1 MKTGKWSQKMKIPR
15 ILLVDDEVAFANN
28 LLKLLS
34 KRGYDVVVVYNGAD
48 AVNMVGEKEFD
59 VIILDMKM
67 PGMDGIAT
75 LKEIKKKVPLVEVVI
90 LTGHGSVESGIEGMQ
105 LGAFD
110 FLMKPVS
117 IDDLQEK
124 VSEAYRRKLIQR
136 ERE

>member
-1 MKTGKWSQKMKIPR
+1 MKRPR
-15 ILLVDDEVAFANN
+15 ILLVDDEVVFANN
-28 LLKLLS
+28 LFKLVS
-34 KRGYDVVVVYNGAD
+34 KRGYDAVVVYNGAD
-48 AVNMVGEKEFD
+48 AVNIVGEKEFD

-75 LKEIKKKVPLVEVVI
+75 LKEIKKKVPSVEVVI

-124 VSEAYRRKLIQR
+124 VSEAYRRKLVQG
-136 ERE
+136 ERG

>member
-1 MKTGKWSQKMKIPR
+1 MKRPR
-15 ILLVDDEVAFANN
+15 VLLVDDEVAFANN

-34 KRGYDVVVVYNGAD
+34 KRGYDAAVVYNGAN
-48 AVNMVGEKEFD
+48 AVTMVGEKEFD

-75 LKEIKKKVPLVEVVI
+75 LKEIKKKVPFVEVVI
-90 LTGHGSVESGIEGMQ
+90 LTGHGSIESGIEGMQ

-124 VSEAYRRKLIQR
+124 VSEAYRRKLVQG
-136 ERE
+136 ERG

>member
-1 MKTGKWSQKMKIPR
+1 MKIPR

-28 LLKLLS
+28 ILKLLS
-34 KRGYDVVVVYNGAD
+34 KRGYDVI
-48 AVNMVGEKEFD
+48 AVNDGASAIRTIGEKKFD

-75 LKEIKKKVPLVEVVI
+75 LKEIKKKEPLAEVVI

-110 FLMKPVS
+110 FVMKPVS
-117 IDDLQEK
+117 IEDLHEK
-124 VSEAYRRKLIQR
+124 VCQAYQRRLIEE
-136 ERE
+136 ERIKQQGSGR

>member
-1 MKTGKWSQKMKIPR
+1 METENYK

-34 KRGYDVVVVYNGAD
+34 KRGYDVVVEYNGAD
-48 AVNMVGEKEFD
+48 AVKRVGEKEFD

-75 LKEIKKKVPLVEVVI
+75 LKEIKKKAPLVEVVI
-90 LTGHGSVESGIEGMQ
+90 LTGHGSIESGIEGMQ

-110 FLMKPVS
+110 FLMKPVR

-124 VSEAYRRKLIQR
+124 VSEAYRRKLIQG
-136 ERE
+136 ERG

>member
-1 MKTGKWSQKMKIPR
+1 MKKPR
-15 ILLVDDEVAFANN
+15 ILLVDDEVVFANN

-34 KRGYDVVVVYNGAD
+34 KRGYDSVVAYNGAD
-48 AVNMVGEKEFD
+48 AVAMVEKREFD

-75 LKEIKKKVPLVEVVI
+75 LKEIKKKVPSVEIVI
-90 LTGHGSVESGIEGMQ
+90 LTGHGSIESGIEGMQ

-124 VSEAYRRKLIQR
+124 VSEAYWRKLIQE
-136 ERE
+136 ERA

>member
-1 MKTGKWSQKMKIPR
+1 MKKPS

-28 LLKLLS
+28 LLKLMS
-34 KRGYDVVVVYNGAD
+34 KRGYDIVVVYNGAD

-75 LKEIKKKVPLVEVVI
+75 LKEIKKKAPLVEVVI

-124 VSEAYRRKLIQR
+124 VSEAYQRKLIQR

>member
-1 MKTGKWSQKMKIPR
+1 MKRPR

-28 LLKLLS
+28 LFKLVS
-34 KRGYDVVVVYNGAD
+34 KRGYDAAVVYNGAD
-48 AVNMVGEKEFD
+48 AVNIVGEKEFD

-75 LKEIKKKVPLVEVVI
+75 LKEIKKKVPSVEVVI

-124 VSEAYRRKLIQR
+124 VSEAYRRKLVQG
-136 ERE
+136 ERG

>member
-1 MKTGKWSQKMKIPR
+1 MKRPR
-15 ILLVDDEVAFANN
+15 ILLVDDEVAFADN

-34 KRGYDVVVVYNGAD
+34 KRGYDAVVVYNGAD
-48 AVNMVGEKEFD
+48 AVNLVGEKEFD

-75 LKEIKKKVPLVEVVI
+75 LKEIKKKAPLVEVVI

>member
-1 MKTGKWSQKMKIPR
+1 MKKPR

-28 LLKLLS
+28 LLKLMS
-34 KRGYDVVVVYNGAD
+34 KRGYDAVVVYNGAD
-48 AVNMVGEKEFD
+48 AVNAVGEKEFD

-75 LKEIKKKVPLVEVVI
+75 LKEIKKKVPSVEVVI

-124 VSEAYRRKLIQR
+124 VSEAYRRKLIQG
-136 ERE
+136 EKG

>member
-34 KRGYDVVVVYNGAD
+34 KRGYDAVVVYNGAD
-48 AVNMVGEKEFD
+48 AGNMVGEKEFD

>member
-1 MKTGKWSQKMKIPR
+1 MKRPR

-48 AVNMVGEKEFD
+48 AVNIVGEKEFD

-75 LKEIKKKVPLVEVVI
+75 LKEIKKKVPSVEVVI

-124 VSEAYRRKLIQR
+124 VSEAYRRKLIQG
-136 ERE
+136 ERG

>member
-1 MKTGKWSQKMKIPR
+1 MKRPSV
-15 ILLVDDEVAFANN
+15 LLVDDEVAFANN

-34 KRGYDVVVVYNGAD
+34 KRGYDVVVVYDGAH
-48 AVNMVGEKEFD
+48 AVDRVGEKDFD

-75 LKEIKKKVPLVEVVI
+75 LKEIKKKVPAVEVVI
-90 LTGHGSVESGIEGMQ
+90 LTGHGSIESGIEGMQ

-124 VSEAYRRKLIQR
+124 VSEAYRRKLVQG
-136 ERE
+136 ERV

>member
-1 MKTGKWSQKMKIPR
+1 MERPK

-28 LLKLLS
+28 LLKLMS
-34 KRGYDVVVVYNGAD
+34 RRGYDIIAVYNGAD
-48 AVNMVGEKEFD
+48 AVNIVGEKEFD

-110 FLMKPVS
+110 FLMKPVR
-117 IDDLQEK
+117 IEDLQEK
-124 VSEAYRRKLIQR
+124 VSEACLRKLIQR
-136 ERE
+136 ERK

>member
-1 MKTGKWSQKMKIPR
+1 MKRPR

-34 KRGYDVVVVYNGAD
+34 KRGYDAVVVYSGAD

-75 LKEIKKKVPLVEVVI
+75 LKEIKKKVPSVEVVI

>member
-1 MKTGKWSQKMKIPR
+1 MERPI
-15 ILLVDDEVAFANN
+15 ILLVDDEVAFADN

-34 KRGYDVVVVYNGAD
+34 KRGYDVIVVYNGAD

-75 LKEIKKKVPLVEVVI
+75 LKEIRKIAPLVEVVI

-110 FLMKPVS
+110 FLMKPVR

-124 VSEAYRRKLIQR
+124 VSEAYQRKLIQR

>member
-1 MKTGKWSQKMKIPR
+1 MERPR
-15 ILLVDDEVAFANN
+15 ILLVDDEVAFADN

-34 KRGYDVVVVYNGAD
+34 KRGYDVIVAYNGAD

-75 LKEIKKKVPLVEVVI
+75 LKEIRKIAPLVEVVI

-110 FLMKPVS
+110 FLMKPVR

-124 VSEAYRRKLIQR
+124 VSEAYQRKLIQR

>member
-1 MKTGKWSQKMKIPR
+1 MKRPI

-34 KRGYDVVVVYNGAD
+34 KRGYDVVVEYNGAD
-48 AVNMVGEKEFD
+48 AVKRVGEKEFD

-67 PGMDGIAT
+67 PGMDGNAT
-75 LKEIKKKVPLVEVVI
+75 LKEIKKKAPLVEVVI
-90 LTGHGSVESGIEGMQ
+90 LTGHGSIESGIEGMQ

-110 FLMKPVS
+110 FLMKPVR

-124 VSEAYRRKLIQR
+124 VSEAYRRKLVQG
-136 ERE
+136 ERG

>member
-1 MKTGKWSQKMKIPR
+1 MKRPR
-15 ILLVDDEVAFANN
+15 VLLVDDEVAFANN

-34 KRGYDVVVVYNGAD
+34 KRGYDTVAVYDGPN

-75 LKEIKKKVPLVEVVI
+75 LKEIKKIVPSVEVVI
-90 LTGHGSVESGIEGMQ
+90 LTGHGSIESGIEGMQ

-124 VSEAYRRKLIQR
+124 VSEAYRRKIIQ
-136 ERE
+136 EEKV

>member
-1 MKTGKWSQKMKIPR
+1 MKRPR
-15 ILLVDDEVAFANN
+15 ILLVDDEVAFADN
-28 LLKLLS
+28 LHKLLS

-48 AVNMVGEKEFD
+48 AVNNVGEKEFD

>member
-1 MKTGKWSQKMKIPR
+1 
-15 ILLVDDEVAFANN
+15 VVFANN

-34 KRGYDVVVVYNGAD
+34 KRGYDAAVVYNGAD
-48 AVNMVGEKEFD
+48 AVTLVGEKEFD

-75 LKEIKKKVPLVEVVI
+75 LKEIKDKVPAVEVVI
-90 LTGHGSVESGIEGMQ
+90 LTGHGSIESGIEGMQ

-124 VSEAYRRKLIQR
+124 VSEAYRRKLVQG
-136 ERE
+136 ERVRG

>member
-1 MKTGKWSQKMKIPR
+1 MKRPR

-34 KRGYDVVVVYNGAD
+34 KRGYDVVVEYNGAD
-48 AVNMVGEKEFD
+48 AVSVVGDKEFD

-75 LKEIKKKVPLVEVVI
+75 LKEIKKKAPLVEVVI
-90 LTGHGSVESGIEGMQ
+90 LTGHGSIESGIEGMQ

-110 FLMKPVS
+110 FLMKPVR

-124 VSEAYRRKLIQR
+124 VSEAYRRKLIQG
-136 ERE
+136 ERG

>member
-1 MKTGKWSQKMKIPR
+1 MKRPR

-34 KRGYDVVVVYNGAD
+34 KRGYDVVVEYNGAD
-48 AVNMVGEKEFD
+48 AVSMVGDKEFD

-75 LKEIKKKVPLVEVVI
+75 LKEIKKKAPLVEVVI

-110 FLMKPVS
+110 FLMKPVR

-124 VSEAYRRKLIQR
+124 VSEAYRRKLVQR
-136 ERE
+136 ERG

>member
-1 MKTGKWSQKMKIPR
+1 
-15 ILLVDDEVAFANN
+15 VVFANN
-28 LLKLLS
+28 LFKLVS
-34 KRGYDVVVVYNGAD
+34 KRGYDAVVVYNGAD
-48 AVNMVGEKEFD
+48 AVNIVGEKEFD

-75 LKEIKKKVPLVEVVI
+75 LKEIKKKVPSVEVVI

-124 VSEAYRRKLIQR
+124 VSEAYRRKLVQG
-136 ERE
+136 ERG

>member
-1 MKTGKWSQKMKIPR
+1 MKKPS

-28 LLKLLS
+28 LLKLMS

-75 LKEIKKKVPLVEVVI
+75 LKEIKKKAPLVEVVI

-124 VSEAYRRKLIQR
+124 VSEAYQRKLIQR
-136 ERE
+136 ESG

>member
-1 MKTGKWSQKMKIPR
+1 MNKPR
-15 ILLVDDEVAFANN
+15 ILLVDDEVVFANN
-28 LLKLLS
+28 LFKLLS
-34 KRGYDVVVVYNGAD
+34 KRGYDAAVVYSGAD
-48 AVNMVGEKEFD
+48 AADIVEEKEFD
-59 VIILDMKM
+59 VIVLDMKM

-75 LKEIKKKVPLVEVVI
+75 LKEIKKKMPSVEVVI

-124 VSEAYRRKLIQR
+124 VSEAYRRKLIQGKR
-136 ERE
+136 

>member
-1 MKTGKWSQKMKIPR
+1 MKRPR
-15 ILLVDDEVAFANN
+15 ILLVDDEVVFADN

-34 KRGYDVVVVYNGAD
+34 KRGYDAVVVYNGAD

-75 LKEIKKKVPLVEVVI
+75 LKEIKKKAPLVEVVI

>member
-1 MKTGKWSQKMKIPR
+1 MKIPR

-110 FLMKPVS
+110 FLMKPVR
-117 IDDLQEK
+117 IEDLQEK
-124 VSEAYRRKLIQR
+124 VSEAYQRKLIQR

>member
-1 MKTGKWSQKMKIPR
+1 MKRPR
-15 ILLVDDEVAFANN
+15 VLLVDDEVAFANN

-34 KRGYDVVVVYNGAD
+34 KRGYDAAAAYDGAS
-48 AVNMVGEKEFD
+48 AVDMVQEKEFD

-75 LKEIKKKVPLVEVVI
+75 LKEIKKQAPSPEVVI
-90 LTGHGSVESGIEGMQ
+90 LTGHGSFKSGIEGMQ

-110 FLMKPVS
+110 FLTKPVS

-124 VSEAYRRKLIQR
+124 VSEAYRRKLVRR
-136 ERE
+136 ERV

>member
-1 MKTGKWSQKMKIPR
+1 MKIPR
-15 ILLVDDEVAFANN
+15 ILLVDDEVVFANN

-75 LKEIKKKVPLVEVVI
+75 LKEIKKKAPNVEVVI
-90 LTGHGSVESGIEGMQ
+90 LTGHGSIESGIEGMQ

-110 FLMKPVS
+110 FLMKPVR

-124 VSEAYRRKLIQR
+124 VSEAYQRKLIQR

>member
-1 MKTGKWSQKMKIPR
+1 MKRPR

-34 KRGYDVVVVYNGAD
+34 KRGYDATVVYNGAD
-48 AVNMVGEKEFD
+48 AVIMVGEKGFD

-75 LKEIKKKVPLVEVVI
+75 LKEIKKKVPDVEVVI
-90 LTGHGSVESGIEGMQ
+90 LTGHGSIESGIEGMQ

-124 VSEAYRRKLIQR
+124 VSEAYRRKLIQI

>member
-1 MKTGKWSQKMKIPR
+1 MKRPS

-75 LKEIKKKVPLVEVVI
+75 LKEIKKKAPNVEVVI
-90 LTGHGSVESGIEGMQ
+90 LTGHGSIESGIEGMQ

-110 FLMKPVS
+110 FLMKPVR

-124 VSEAYRRKLIQR
+124 VSEAYQRKLIQR